1 MDMLY
6 IEQDTVAG
14 RQVAAAE
21 SVCVCWG
28 ILFMLRFTTCICI
41 YNIGLSKLQI

>member
-21 SVCVCWG
+21 SVCVCVCVG
-28 ILFMLRFTTCICI
+28 EYCSCCDLQLVFVFTT
-41 YNIGLSKLQI
+41 LV